1 MGPVEQ
7 AVRAKFKGGDTLYTV
22 SNREPFTIGVID
34 TDGIVL
40 MLGRKQSS
48 APLSWECLES
58 VPAFLRNTPGWVPAG
73 GNHSVAGE
81 PGTLDQHLKGLS
93 EQRRGAMACSSTDR
107 RWYRRAVSRPTAE
120 PSAATVQATNR
131 EFGAGSRSR
140 RQTGRSLTTKNS
152 ARS

>member
-81 PGTLDQHLKGLS
+81 PGTLDQHLKGYLNKDVARWLARVLTDAGIVELS
-93 EQRRGAMACSSTDR
+93 VGPPLSLRLPQ
-107 RWYRRAVSRPTAE
+107 YRRPIAS
-120 PSAATVQATNR
+120 SA
-131 EFGAGSRSR
+131 
-140 RQTGRSLTTKNS
+140 L
-152 ARS
+152 ARVHADRLVGH